1 MIKEDLL
8 WKTVRGMRPAFRWDE
23 DNEVP
28 IRMDY
33 VTEHYDALHS
43 EEWMYQAVSK
53 IIKFFIKVIQVM
65 PVISLLTSK
74 QTKNP
79 NNPST

>member
-1 MIKEDLL
+1 MIKRIFSE
-8 WKTVRGMRPAFRWDE
+8 KMRLAFRWDE

-28 IRMDY
+28 IRMD
-33 VTEHYDALHS
+33 VTEHCDTLHS
-43 EEWMYQAVSK
+43 EEWMYRTVHK
-53 IIKFFIKVIQVM
+53 IIKFFVKVIQVM